1 MHWSAFC
8 GSIQPRLVEAA
19 AVSAILKCKRDVVL
33 ARKRR
38 SPGTSSKCRTPPPS
52 MSKETLGPIDAT
64 AVLRVSSARN
74 APIRSRRSTRSC
86 ASMPISGEVKMAG
99 PPSAPS
105 PSATAVAAKT
115 GAETGESPRICRL
128 PRCVTS
134 TMPLPCARLASHR
147 AIKASRGIGA
157 DGISR
162 TRSPSPV
169 GMGCAMP
176 GQAPRRSGFTAILRE
191 NRQEARAR
199 SNRVSTNLGGRAMA

>member
-1 MHWSAFC
+1 MPRSAFC

-19 AVSAILKCKRDVVL
+19 AVSAMLKCKRDAVL

-74 APIRSRRSTRSC
+74 APIRSRRSTRSR
-86 ASMPISGEVKMAG
+86 ASKPIRGDVKIGG

-105 PSATAVAAKT
+105 PSAAAVPAKA

-134 TMPLPCARLASHR
+134 TMPLPCAWLASQR
-147 AIKASRGIGA
+147 ATKASRGIGA
-157 DGISR
+157 DGVNR
-162 TRSPSPV
+162 TSSPSPV
-169 GMGCAMP
+169 GIGCEMP
-176 GQAPRRSGFTAILRE
+176 GHAPRRSAFTAILRE
-191 NRQEARAR
+191 NC
-199 SNRVSTNLGGRAMA
+199 